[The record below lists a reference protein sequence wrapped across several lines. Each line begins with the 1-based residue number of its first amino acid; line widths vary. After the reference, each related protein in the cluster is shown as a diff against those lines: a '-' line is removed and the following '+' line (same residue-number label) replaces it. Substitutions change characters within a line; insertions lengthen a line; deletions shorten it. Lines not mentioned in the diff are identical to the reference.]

1 MSDSVTSIL
10 QDIAAG
16 NLTPEEG
23 EKKIAGLK
31 GKNGSINI
39 KVGPK
44 GGICIYGLR
53 KMPITLYE
61 EELNKILDYFL
72 DEGWQFKGSI
82 MDFFNQNRE
91 KLSTK

>member
-16 NLTPEEG
+16 LLTPDEG
-23 EKKIAGLK
+23 EKKIAALK
-31 GKNGSINI
+31 DRSKSINI

-53 KMPITLYE
+53 KMPITLYKD
-61 EELNKILDYFL
+61 ELTQILDHL
-72 DEGWQFKGSI
+72 LTDGWQFNAETTAFLEANS
-82 MDFFNQNRE
+82 D
-91 KLSTK
+91 KLSHK